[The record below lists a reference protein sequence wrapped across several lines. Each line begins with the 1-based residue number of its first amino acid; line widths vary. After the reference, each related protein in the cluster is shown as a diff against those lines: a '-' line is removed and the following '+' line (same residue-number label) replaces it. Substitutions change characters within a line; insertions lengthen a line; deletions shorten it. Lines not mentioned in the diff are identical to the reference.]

1 MFTHSKTSK
10 KSDLQMSLLPTSG
23 REDSLAR
30 TSQWHAWARELGL
43 KGKDRD
49 SFLNLL
55 DYLNNA
61 SPEFLSS
68 RTFRAFSLVTEGGTS
83 KSLFE
88 RWPASGMVWDGVCL
102 TAGTLECPSHG
113 KESMLSVAIETGEVP
128 GKILFE
134 SECRA
139 RNTTSS
145 DPNGEKPI
153 SPFKESFGDPVEG
166 PIVAGLAYC
175 LYACSARHTGTD
187 WSRNYVSYPQGKV
200 RRLLPVECE
209 RLQGFPELWTVPDST
224 ASEFEDSDEAR
235 YHALGNAVTVPV
247 AEWLATRIRTYLV
260 CAPEEKKKA
269 VTSRSTTAR
278 ETADSDEKP
287 DPVAVV
293 PLESFQHAVP
303 VVEG

>member
-1 MFTHSKTSK
+1 MRATQMGRNLFPPLKKALEILSK
-10 KSDLQMSLLPTSG
+10 D
-23 REDSLAR
+23 
-30 TSQWHAWARELGL
+30 
-43 KGKDRD
+43 
-49 SFLNLL
+49 
-55 DYLNNA
+55 
-61 SPEFLSS
+61 
-68 RTFRAFSLVTEGGTS
+68 
-83 KSLFE
+83 
-88 RWPASGMVWDGVCL
+88 
-102 TAGTLECPSHG
+102 
-113 KESMLSVAIETGEVP
+113 
-128 GKILFE
+128 
-134 SECRA
+134 
-139 RNTTSS
+139 
-145 DPNGEKPI
+145 
-153 SPFKESFGDPVEG
+153 

-278 ETADSDEKP
+278 DTADSDEKP
-287 DPVAVV
+287 YPVAVV